1 MNSESI
7 AVIIPC
13 YNEAL
18 TIGKVIDDFHREL
31 PQATVYVYD
40 NNSSDDTS
48 RIATEHGAT
57 VRFEPRQGKGN
68 VCRQMFRDIDADC
81 YLMVDG
87 DDTYPAEA
95 AKALCEPILNG
106 TADMTVGDR
115 LSNGTYAEEN
125 KRAFHGFGN
134 NLVRA
139 MIRWIYGYSF
149 DDVMTGYRAMSRPF
163 VKTFPVLSEGFQIET
178 ELSIHA
184 VDHRWRIKDVPIEYR
199 DRPEGSESKLNTV
212 SDGIKVVAMIGTLF
226 KDYRPLKFFSLVAL
240 LFAGNKR
247 RIGIDKK
254 IELHFAAINMAV
266 VIHDDGLDAAANHL
280 ANNLSYSNRFSH
292 LASTATGK
300 DLNDREENNLQ
311 VRDGTAFGDVLEIT
325 SNHAVEVGIV
335 AVRDLPPAGDPG
347 LNRQTLQV
355 EFCILGH
362 LVGQRRARAHDGHL
376 AQEHVHELRELVDG
390 VLTDELADLGDA
402 RVFLHLEHGAGDLV
416 SLLELGEALVG
427 VPVHGAELPH
437 AEGGQAAVGA
447 GLANAD
453 LAVERA
459 ALALQADGGGKHQT
473 RHGNDGQHAAAEH
486 DVERALDGAVGQARV
501 VPVHDGLHSLIAA
514 DALTLAHSLCNQR
527 RPRGRI
533 TLCHFFISSHDRT
546 YVPVPRNPPRP

>member
-1 MNSESI
+1 MYSKSI

-106 TADMTVGDR
+106 AADMTVGDR

-139 MIRWIYGYSF
+139 MIKWIYGYSF
-149 DDVMTGYRAMSRPF
+149 DDVMTGYRHIFDAPAVVDGVDRELGF
-163 VKTFPVLSEGFQIET
+163 DLEALGKHREGFNERAA
-178 ELSIHA
+178 H
-184 VDHRWRIKDVPIEYR
+184 VPIEYR

-240 LFAGNKR
+240 LFAV
-247 RIGIDKK
+247 IGLALGMPIVV
-254 IELHFAAINMAV
+254 EYFQTGLVPRFPTAMLAASFMFLC
-266 VIHDDGLDAAANHL
+266 GLSL
-280 ANNLSYSNRFSH
+280 
-292 LASTATGK
+292 ATGFILDSVAK
-300 DLNDREENNLQ
+300 VEKKQ
-311 VRDGTAFGDVLEIT
+311 WEINVYSKYAYDDQPGHPT
-325 SNHAVEVGIV
+325 SK
-335 AVRDLPPAGDPG
+335 P
-347 LNRQTLQV
+347 
-355 EFCILGH
+355 
-362 LVGQRRARAHDGHL
+362 
-376 AQEHVHELRELVDG
+376 
-390 VLTDELADLGDA
+390 
-402 RVFLHLEHGAGDLV
+402 
-416 SLLELGEALVG
+416 S
-427 VPVHGAELPH
+427 
-437 AEGGQAAVGA
+437 
-447 GLANAD
+447 
-453 LAVERA
+453 ER
-459 ALALQADGGGKHQT
+459 
-473 RHGNDGQHAAAEH
+473 
-486 DVERALDGAVGQARV
+486 
-501 VPVHDGLHSLIAA
+501 
-514 DALTLAHSLCNQR
+514 
-527 RPRGRI
+527 
-533 TLCHFFISSHDRT
+533 
-546 YVPVPRNPPRP
+546 

>member
-18 TIGKVIDDFHREL
+18 TIGKVVDDFHREL

-139 MIRWIYGYSF
+139 MIKWIYGYSF

-226 KDYRPLKFFSLVAL
+226 KDCRPLKFFSLVAL
-240 LFAGNKR
+240 LFAVFGLPWACPSLSNISRPASSRASPPPCSPR
-247 RIGIDKK
+247 R
-254 IELHFAAINMAV
+254 LCSCA
-266 VIHDDGLDAAANHL
+266 GLSL
-280 ANNLSYSNRFSH
+280 
-292 LASTATGK
+292 ATGFILDSVAK
-300 DLNDREENNLQ
+300 VEKSSGRSTC
-311 VRDGTAFGDVLEIT
+311 TANTPTTT
-325 SNHAVEVGIV
+325 SLAG
-335 AVRDLPPAGDPG
+335 PPP
-347 LNRQTLQV
+347 R
-355 EFCILGH
+355 
-362 LVGQRRARAHDGHL
+362 
-376 AQEHVHELRELVDG
+376 
-390 VLTDELADLGDA
+390 
-402 RVFLHLEHGAGDLV
+402 
-416 SLLELGEALVG
+416 
-427 VPVHGAELPH
+427 
-437 AEGGQAAVGA
+437 
-447 GLANAD
+447 
-453 LAVERA
+453 
-459 ALALQADGGGKHQT
+459 
-473 RHGNDGQHAAAEH
+473 
-486 DVERALDGAVGQARV
+486 QARGRSSAKNYWHHCV
-501 VPVHDGLHSLIAA
+501 DSHQQEKPP
-514 DALTLAHSLCNQR
+514 LTSGGFCSRKVNS
-527 RPRGRI
+527 G
-533 TLCHFFISSHDRT
+533 
-546 YVPVPRNPPRP
+546 